1 MVSGIETGLIPQHPT
16 PDGPFSSPHA
26 KLTSCELS
34 LQWWGGEFRETQV
47 DMEASTST
55 DELGCDKGLHHS
67 TQIFG
72 CSLLNPDEVTENR
85 ITAFLFPSP
94 PVAIQAA

>member
-16 PDGPFSSPHA
+16 PDGPFSSPCA
-26 KLTSCELS
+26 KLTSCS
-34 LQWWGGEFRETQV
+34 LHWWGGEFRETQV

-55 DELGCDKGLHHS
+55 DELGCDKSLHHS

-72 CSLLNPDEVTENR
+72 CSLLNPDEVRENR
-85 ITAFLFPSP
+85 ITAFLFLLP
-94 PVAIQAA
+94 PVTIQAA